1 MRWSNFFHIYQPPE
15 WNADIVRRV
24 SAQAYRPLVKILEQ
38 HPGLKITLNL
48 TGSLTEQL
56 AALDLDDV
64 LSGFQGLMAKGQIEL
79 VGSAMYHPIL
89 PLLTADEAR
98 REIHLQHELHRRVFG
113 DVYKPEGFYPPEMAF
128 APWLEP
134 LLLELGYTWVI
145 VDEIAIGGEIG
156 KIDFTHRYTTPGGL
170 GLVPRNRHMSDFLS
184 FKADIQHAD
193 EAWKTIAE
201 DARSSRELITAMDGE
216 NLGHHRVGVD
226 QLWEKLVTH
235 PEVTTATISEYRKA
249 LTTDIVSAITPSSW
263 SSQVYEITGNV
274 PFGLWNSPTNPIHK
288 LQWQL
293 THAVIAAVRRSVN
306 DPNWAAGRLLLDQ
319 ALTSD
324 KYWWASASPW
334 WDVTIVI
341 RETQRLADV
350 IRPLMTLPVDDR
362 NTVAGLMEK
371 LAAEATW
378 WDKSGQ
384 AKERQMSYLQHS
396 HAIHYMAG
404 APVLAE

>member
-24 SAQAYRPLVKILEQ
+24 SAQAYRPLIAILGR
-38 HPGLKITLNL
+38 HPELKITVNL

-56 AALDLDDV
+56 AALGLDDV
-64 LSGFQGLMAKGQIEL
+64 LSGLQSLMTHGQVEL

-89 PLLTADEAR
+89 PLLTEDEVR
-98 REIHLQHELHRRVFG
+98 RQIHLQHELHRRVFG
-113 DVYKPEGFYPPEMAF
+113 DAYKPRGFYPPEMAF

-134 LLLELGYTWVI
+134 LLLELGYEWVML
-145 VDEIAIGGEIG
+145 DEIAVGGRIGR
-156 KIDFTHRYTTPGGL
+156 IDFSRRYTTPSGL
-170 GLVPRNRHMSDFLS
+170 GIVPRNRHMSDFLS
-184 FKADIQHAD
+184 FKADIRQAD
-193 EAWKTIAE
+193 EAWSTIAA
-201 DARSSRELITAMDGE
+201 DLRSAAELVTGMDGE
-216 NLGHHRVGVD
+216 NLGHHRIGVD
-226 QLWEKLVTH
+226 QLWEKLVTR
-235 PEVTTATISEYRKA
+235 PDVTTATISEYRHSLIA
-249 LTTDIVSAITPSSW
+249 DVVAAITPSSW

-274 PFGLWNSPTNPIHK
+274 PFSLWNHPANPIHK

-293 THAVIAAVRRSVN
+293 THAVIGAVRQSVN
-306 DPNWAAGRLLLDQ
+306 DPNWAASRLLLDQ

-350 IRPLMTLPVDDR
+350 IRPLTTLPVANRD
-362 NTVAGLMEK
+362 TVARLMAK
-371 LAAEATW
+371 LAAETTW

-384 AKERQMSYLQHS
+384 AKARQMSYLQHS
-396 HAIHYMAG
+396 HAVHYMAG
-404 APVLAE
+404 AQVLGR